1 MSMIKYIVKD
11 LAYILI
17 TVTYGYYTYR
27 EGYKQAKKDL
37 LEYIAKSVRRAD
49 TNCTE

>member
-1 MSMIKYIVKD
+1 MSIIKYIVKD

-17 TVTYGYYTYR
+17 TLAYGYYTYR

-37 LEYIAKSVRRAD
+37 LEYIAKRVRRKD
-49 TNCTE
+49 IKT